1 MKWMAIVV
9 LIWLAPAGGPPPT
22 IQVAVETEAL
32 CNEVVKTLA
41 RDLGK
46 AEAKALESGK
56 PLPEGA
62 SFVNPGKHN
71 LVMTSC
77 VRIAN

>member
-1 MKWMAIVV
+1 MKWMAIAV

-22 IQVAVETEAL
+22 VQVAVESETLCKEA
-32 CNEVVKTLA
+32 VKAVA

-46 AEAKALESGK
+46 IAAAKAAGDSK
-56 PLPEGA
+56 P
-62 SFVNPGKHN
+62 KHN
-71 LVMTSC
+71 LVLTSC